1 MDYLPHLQ
9 SALGI
14 VVIITLAW
22 VLSENRRAFPWR
34 VVLVGIALQAGIAM
48 LLLKVSVARDALFG
62 LNGVVTVLTAATRAG
77 TSFVYGFVGG
87 SDNTPFTI
95 TNPAAMATFAFSI
108 LPLVIIISALS
119 AILWYWRVLPLIVGG
134 MAFVLRRTLGIGGA
148 VGLGAAATVFLGNIE
163 GSLVVRP
170 YLAKITRTELF
181 ILMTTGLA
189 VVAGTVFVVYANM
202 LGGGCMPNPPPGSHC
217 VLPGALGHILV
228 ASMMSLPAAIL
239 IACIMVPGD
248 AVTDVTQTDEAH
260 KYQSTMDAMARGTED
275 GLKIYMQ
282 ILAMLIVVTALVAIA
297 NTVLAGLQY
306 GAWWLLVAKLHLAIV
321 FPAQPVTLQMILGW
335 IFAPVVWLLGI
346 PWNEAPTAGSLL
358 GIKTILNEFV
368 AYSQLTTL
376 PAGSLS
382 PRSTQIMVYALC
394 GFANFA
400 SVGILIAGF
409 GTLIPDRRSEVV
421 PLAMRAIVS
430 GTMASAL
437 SGAMIGLLPF

>member
-1 MDYLPHLQ
+1 MDLLPHLQ

-14 VVIITLAW
+14 VVIISVAW
-22 VLSENRRAFPWR
+22 LLSENRRAFPWR
-34 VVLVGIALQAGIAM
+34 IVLVGIALQAAIAI
-48 LLLKVSVARDALFG
+48 LLLKVSIARDALFG
-62 LNGVVTVLTAATRAG
+62 LNGIVTVLTGATKAG
-77 TSFVYGFVGG
+77 TSFVYGYVGG
-87 SDNTPFTI
+87 SDNTPFTV
-95 TNPAAMATFAFSI
+95 TNPAGLTNFAFTI

-119 AILWYWRVLPLIVGG
+119 AILWYWRVLPIIVGG

-148 VGLGAAATVFLGNIE
+148 VGLGSAATVFLGNIE

-248 AVTDVTQTDEAH
+248 AVTDVSQTDETH

-282 ILAMLIVVTALVAIA
+282 ILAMLIVVTAIVAII
-297 NTVLAGLQY
+297 NTILGY
-306 GAWWLLVAKLHLAIV
+306 
-321 FPAQPVTLQMILGW
+321 FPAVEGAPLTLQRMLGW